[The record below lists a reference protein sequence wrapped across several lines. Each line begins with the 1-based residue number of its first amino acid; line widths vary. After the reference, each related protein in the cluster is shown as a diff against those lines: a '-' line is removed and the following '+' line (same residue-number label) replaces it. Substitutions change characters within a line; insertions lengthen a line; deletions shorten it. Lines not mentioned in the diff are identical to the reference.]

1 MKKFFKTNIK
11 DSLKNIFGSAKDKE
25 ESIEEI
31 EEALILSDISFDIV
45 ERIVKSLRK
54 SQSLFKKENVIDV
67 LKRELT
73 NILDVGENEID
84 INEKTVFLI
93 VGVNGSGKTTTAA
106 KIANYYK
113 NQGKR
118 VLLSAA
124 DTFRAAG
131 SQQLKL
137 WGERLGISVIGG
149 KKGADSG
156 SVVYNSMASFMSKD
170 YDLMIIDTAGRV
182 QTKEN
187 LMKELDKI
195 VKIIKKFDESQP
207 KESFLVVDATMGK
220 NTLEQARKFKEFSGL
235 TGLILTKTD
244 GTAKGGTVINIID
257 ELRLPIRYIGT
268 GERANDLEIFSLN
281 EFVNYLVE

>member
-25 ESIEEI
+25 ETIEEI

-67 LKRELT
+67 LKKELI
-73 NILDVGENEID
+73 NILDVNKNEID
-84 INEKTVFLI
+84 INEKSVFLI

-113 NQGKR
+113 NQGKK

-149 KKGADSG
+149 DKGADSG

-170 YDLMIIDTAGRV
+170 YELMIIDTAGRV

-268 GERANDLEIFSLN
+268 GERENDLEIFSLN
-281 EFVNYLVE
+281 EFVNYLIE

>member
-1 MKKFFKTNIK
+1 MKKFFKTNLK
-11 DSLKNIFGSAKDKE
+11 DSIKNIFSSAKDKE

-31 EEALILSDISFDIV
+31 EEALILADISFDIV

-54 SQSLFKKENVIDV
+54 SQSIFKKENVIDV
-67 LKRELT
+67 LKKELIG
-73 NILDVGENEID
+73 ILDINKNEINL
-84 INEKTVFLI
+84 NEKTVFLI

-131 SQQLKL
+131 SEQLKL
-137 WGERLGISVIGG
+137 WGERLGINVIGG
-149 KKGADSG
+149 DKGADSG

-170 YDLMIIDTAGRV
+170 YDLLIIDTAGRV

-257 ELRLPIRYIGT
+257 ELRVPIRYIGT
-268 GERANDLEIFSLN
+268 GESENDLEIFSLN
-281 EFVNYLVE
+281 EFVNYLIE